1 MVMSRRK
8 LMRII
13 DSAKVKDAIE
23 AAERRTSGE
32 IAVSVSP
39 VFWGDVRT
47 AAQKAFER
55 MGMTRTRERNGVL
68 IFVVPAR
75 RRFVVLGDSGMIPP
89 KAIVF
94 PLGITKLRGRHGCRF
109 HRLRALSTR
118 HAASHY
124 KTESGRFRDSGI
136 RTRCYFCSG

>member
-1 MVMSRRK
+1 MVMSRGNV
-8 LMRII
+8 MRII

-32 IAVSVSP
+32 IAVYVSP

-75 RRFVVLGDSGMIPP
+75 RRFVVLGDSGIHA
-89 KAIVF
+89 KVGQEFWVSIAALLTEHF
-94 PLGITKLRGRHGCRF
+94 
-109 HRLRALSTR
+109 RA
-118 HAASHY
+118 AD
-124 KTESGRFRDSGI
+124 F
-136 RTRCYFCSG
+136 